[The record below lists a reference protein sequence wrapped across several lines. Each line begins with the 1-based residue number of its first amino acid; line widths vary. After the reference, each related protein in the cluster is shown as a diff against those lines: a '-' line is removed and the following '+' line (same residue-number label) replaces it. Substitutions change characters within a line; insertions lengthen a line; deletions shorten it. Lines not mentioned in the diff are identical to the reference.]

1 MSEETDKETTPAP
14 AAPANRPA
22 APAAAPVANIG
33 DDGHWARP
41 VAQRRDRHIRAWLLL
56 LSLICFVV
64 AFRGPINRLYWNARN
79 RMFGPEPLPEGT
91 ADCFLALSYEG
102 ISALPDP
109 DGKFTSAAR
118 FREHL
123 TALRDAGYNPIG
135 LSDVRAFYKE
145 GRKLPEKAVLVTFEN
160 THKSTFFEGAPVL
173 GEFRWRATMGVVT
186 RRVRENDPDSI
197 LAPYLRDLIL
207 DEAWDLACE
216 SDAGIDLVQAGP
228 HGRTALAL
236 SAPEWNAE
244 ENRPE
249 RPDEFEARVQADH
262 DRALAVF
269 EKELGMRPI
278 AYFFP
283 SGNYGQYEER
293 NRVLRAVNLRAVSER
308 YELSFLLGSRALNT
322 AGTDPRRLNRL
333 RVVPEWT
340 AETLLSRLDREW
352 PVQAGRGGAGSL
364 VAPDRWF
371 ADWGVVEP
379 AGDSV
384 RIRAQPASDQTRSD
398 ADATGGARAWIAG
411 TDGFREGSLEFR
423 FLLQRGEFH
432 AYLPFAADDDW
443 IRAEITDTGHATVRR
458 CDPNSGP
465 ERIAAGSVATV
476 SDFRSTH
483 SLLLTVRDG
492 LLFVRLDGETLF
504 GGPVEIPAGDAFHP
518 GIVGAGVW
526 GDVPGLAQTEIL
538 ETHLRPRTDA
548 LVTWAPA
555 LSRDTAH
562 LSLNLRRD
570 AFRDSVI
577 APPWLDVYAA
587 SPVSF
592 PPFDPQV
599 LAAVAT
605 ASRARVMPT
614 VSPHDVRALAAL
626 DPTDVV
632 RRLGEEPADGVFLD
646 AAAFPADHLAEL
658 RDWAARLHTALA
670 ARRLGLAIRF
680 PPAVRQ
686 LAAVA
691 NFVSSMP
698 GVLVVDDDGDVPP
711 GVAPSRVLS
720 LRQVA
725 PPASDE
731 DASLFYQL
739 SDYDARAEDELPEAS
754 RLRQRGVRAYG
765 EGRYAE
771 AAGLWEKWAEAE
783 PENAEA
789 WALLGNARNRL
800 RDTPAAIEA
809 YGRSL
814 AISPGQIDLAL
825 EYVRL
830 LEQAGRIEDS
840 ERALDLYARSFP
852 EDGRIA
858 VAQALWLDRRGRRTA
873 GREIL
878 RGLVARDPAD
888 IRSRLALQSLLDAP
902 ADRYANMHELLEVGT
917 SGPTGLLGF
926 GHDLVSS
933 ELLTGPEASVFF
945 DFLRETATN
954 APQQSVRE
962 LYEDLLPLTE
972 PVVEQFDAN
981 RLSSNW
987 SAFGTPLSAIAGAYD
1002 LRAAADMSEAYLR
1015 LRRSE
1020 LLRDGFIEVTISE
1033 SVGAFWLYA
1042 RRSSRSLVR
1051 FGFDGDGFLRIQT
1064 WSDGEIR
1071 TGDSRAW
1078 VRPGGDVTLRL
1089 EVRGDGAIG
1098 LVDGKPGFATP
1109 LQIPQS
1115 IAYGWWSVAPF
1126 SPELGIAR
1134 ARISRIGA
1142 GPLSAGIAFLRETDV
1157 ARASDALDR
1166 LRPRAGEISAVS
1178 PVLFAQIQDGTL
1190 PVTPLADL
1198 MPFRMFC
1205 SYHRLRLVPSV
1216 ALDYDSYV
1224 NPESLVRL
1232 IREHRLAGLVLHARN
1247 RPSDEWF
1254 AETTALLESTSAD
1267 LIVVV
1272 SEKPLLPLEPSS
1284 SEAAAAERLAAI
1296 PPVTVIELQRGS
1308 LLLHPSRKEW
1318 TVPATAFTAWPPAS
1332 RADETA
1338 PPHLVVLA
1346 TVDPNAAPE
1355 PVPAVEPAP
1364 AEKPADEPVPAEP
1377 VPEDKPVPADPV
1389 PAEKP
1394 VPAEADPAEE
1404 P

>member
-1 MSEETDKETTPAP
+1 
-14 AAPANRPA
+14 
-22 APAAAPVANIG
+22 
-33 DDGHWARP
+33 
-41 VAQRRDRHIRAWLLL
+41 
-56 LSLICFVV
+56 
-64 AFRGPINRLYWNARN
+64 
-79 RMFGPEPLPEGT
+79 MFGPLPVPEGT

-118 FREHL
+118 LREHL
-123 TALRDAGYNPIG
+123 AALRDAGYHPIG
-135 LSDVRAFYKE
+135 IGDVRAFYKE
-145 GRKLPEKAVLVTFEN
+145 GRKLPAKAVLITFEN
-160 THKSTFFEGAPVL
+160 THKGTFFDGAPVL
-173 GEFRWRATMGVVT
+173 AEFRWRGTLGVVT
-186 RRVRENDPDSI
+186 RDVREKSPDSV
-197 LAPYLRDLIL
+197 LAPYLRDLVL

-216 SDAGIDLVQAGP
+216 SDSGTGLVKAGP

-236 SAPEWNAE
+236 SAPEWNEA

-249 RPDEFEARVQADH
+249 RPEEFEARVRADH
-262 DRALAVF
+262 DRALSVF
-269 EKELGMRPI
+269 ETEIGTRPA
-278 AYFFP
+278 AYFYP
-283 SGNYGQYEER
+283 SGNYGQFEER
-293 NRVLRAVNLRAVSER
+293 NRVVRAVNLRAVADR
-308 YELSFLLGSRALNT
+308 YDLGFLLGSRALNT
-322 AGTDPRRLNRL
+322 AGTDPLRLNRL

-371 ADWGVVEP
+371 ADWGVVEL
-379 AGDSV
+379 AGDAV
-384 RIRAQPASDQTRSD
+384 RIRAKPAEDPTRTD

-443 IRAEITDTGHATVRR
+443 IRVEIGDTGRASVRR
-458 CDPNSGP
+458 CDPVDGT
-465 ERIAAGSVATV
+465 ERIASDALASIA
-476 SDFRSTH
+476 DFRSTH

-492 LLFVRLDGETLF
+492 LLFVRLDGETIF
-504 GGPVEIPAGDAFHP
+504 GGPVSIPEGDAFHP

-526 GDVPGLAQTEIL
+526 GDVAGLAQTEIL

-577 APPWLDVYAA
+577 APPWLDAYGS
-587 SPVSF
+587 SPVSY
-592 PPFDPQV
+592 PPVDTQV
-599 LAAVAT
+599 LSAVAT
-605 ASRARVMPT
+605 ASRARVLPT
-614 VSPHDVRALAAL
+614 VTPHDVRALAAL
-626 DPTDVV
+626 DPVDIA
-632 RRLGEEPADGVFLD
+632 RRLAEDSADGAFLD
-646 AAAFPADHLAEL
+646 AAAFPADRLAEL
-658 RDWAARLHTALA
+658 RDWTSRLHAALA
-670 ARRLGLAIRF
+670 ARGLALAIRF
-680 PPAVRQ
+680 PPAVRD
-686 LAAVA
+686 LAAIA

-698 GVLVVDDDGDVPP
+698 DALVVDDDGNVPP
-711 GVAPSRVLS
+711 GIAPSRVLA

-731 DASLFYQL
+731 DAALFYQL
-739 SDYDARAEDELPEAS
+739 SDYDARAEDEIPEAS

-765 EGRYAE
+765 EGHYAE
-771 AAGLWEKWAEAE
+771 AADCWAKWAEAE
-783 PENAEA
+783 PGNAEA

-800 RDTPAAIEA
+800 RDAPGAVEA

-814 AISPGQIDLAL
+814 QIAPGQIELAL
-825 EYVRL
+825 EQIRL
-830 LEQAGRIEDS
+830 LEQTGRVEDS
-840 ERALDLYARSFP
+840 EKALDLYARTFP
-852 EDGRIA
+852 EDARIA
-858 VAQALWLDRRGRRTA
+858 VAQALWLDRHGRRSA

-878 RGLVARDPAD
+878 RSLVERDPAD
-888 IRSRLALQSLLDAP
+888 IRTRLALQSLLDDP
-902 ADRYANMHELLEVGT
+902 AERYGNMHEMLEVGA
-917 SGPTGLLGF
+917 SGPAGLLGF
-926 GHDLVSS
+926 GNDLASA

-945 DFLRETATN
+945 DFLRENATN
-954 APQQSVRE
+954 APQESVRE
-962 LYEDLLPLTE
+962 LYADLLPMDE

-981 RLSSNW
+981 RLSGNW

-1064 WSDGEIR
+1064 WSDGEMR

-1098 LVDGKPGFATP
+1098 LVDGKPGFVTP
-1109 LQIPQS
+1109 LAIPQS

-1126 SPELGIAR
+1126 SPELGLAR
-1134 ARISRIGA
+1134 ARISRIAA

-1166 LRPRAGEISAVS
+1166 LRPHATEISAVS
-1178 PVLFAQIQDGTL
+1178 PVLFAQVQDGTL
-1190 PVTPLADL
+1190 PMTPLADL

-1224 NPESLVRL
+1224 NPESLIRL

-1247 RPSDEWF
+1247 RPTDEWF
-1254 AETTALLESTSAD
+1254 EKTTELLESTSAD
-1267 LIVVV
+1267 LLVVV
-1272 SEKPLLPLEPSS
+1272 SEKPLLPLERDPG
-1284 SEAAAAERLAAI
+1284 EAAAAERIAAL

-1318 TVPATAFTAWPPAS
+1318 TVPATELSAWPAAA
-1332 RADETA
+1332 RAAETA
-1338 PPHLVVLA
+1338 PPHLVVVA
-1346 TVDPNAAPE
+1346 AVDPDAAPADA
-1355 PVPAVEPAP
+1355 PAPTAEPAP
-1364 AEKPADEPVPAEP
+1364 AEPVPAEP
-1377 VPEDKPVPADPV
+1377 ANDPDH
-1389 PAEKP
+1389 PDQP
-1394 VPAEADPAEE
+1394 
-1404 P
+1404 